1 MSVNIEV
8 SLEQLRQRQCMKW
21 TYYGPEVLPAWIADM
36 DYPVAPVIRQAI
48 AATVE
53 RNDLGYT
60 GEATEQ
66 ALGKVFAERM
76 ERRYGWQP
84 DPSLVRPTGNLIQ
97 ALIASVASFSDPG
110 SGIVIQ
116 TPIYYPFLKIV
127 AALGRQLVDNRLLVG
142 PQRYE
147 MDIPGLQAAIDDDTR
162 MVLFCN
168 PHNPSGRVFERGAL
182 EQLAALAVERDLI
195 VVSDEIH
202 ADLAYPGQQHIPLA
216 SLGPEIAA
224 RTITLTSATKAF
236 SIAGLKCAVMHFGS
250 QELLRKQTGF
260 FNEHL
265 LGTSNVL
272 GIEATLAAW
281 RDGDEWLETVITQL
295 ASNRRRLGEF
305 IEQRLGPGKYRPP
318 EAGYLAWL
326 DCGAL
331 NLTPSPHE
339 FFLQQA
345 GVALS
350 DGGVFSSYT
359 PEFARLNFA
368 TSPEVLELILQRIA
382 EALDNRQGRQSS
394 P

>member
-36 DYPVAPVIRQAI
+36 DYPAAPVIRQAI
-48 AATVE
+48 TATLE

-66 ALGKVFAERM
+66 ALATVFAERM
-76 ERRYGWQP
+76 ERRFGWQP
-84 DPSLVRPTGNLIQ
+84 DPALVRPTGNLIQ
-97 ALIASVASFSDPG
+97 ALIASVSSFSQAG

-116 TPIYYPFLKIV
+116 TPIYYPFLRLV
-127 AALGRQLVDNRLLVG
+127 ATMGRKLVDNRLRVG
-142 PQRYE
+142 PERYE
-147 MDIPGLQAAIDDDTR
+147 MDIPGLQEAIDPDTR
-162 MVLFCN
+162 MILFCN
-168 PHNPSGRVFERGAL
+168 PHNPSGRVFERSEL
-182 EQLAALAVERDLI
+182 EQLAAVAVERDLI

-250 QELLRKQTGF
+250 EELLRKQTGF

-281 RDGDEWLETVITQL
+281 RDGDPWLETVIAQL
-295 ASNRRRLGEF
+295 DSNRSRLGEF
-305 IEQRLGPGKYRPP
+305 LEQRLGRVKYRPP

-326 DCGAL
+326 DCEAL
-331 NLTPSPHE
+331 ELTPNPHQ
-339 FFLQQA
+339 FLLEHA

-359 PEFARLNFA
+359 PDFARLNFA
-368 TSPEVLELILQRIA
+368 TSPDVLELILQRIA
-382 EALDNRQGRQSS
+382 EAVDNRPG
-394 P
+394 